1 MEKTE
6 IIRDFKSRI
15 NSFVERT
22 LTGYKVPPSGEKVI
36 HDPIWGSV
44 LYKSWE
50 IKLIDSPLLQRLRD
64 VHQLGMADL
73 TYTAARHSRFEHS
86 LGTTAIAGRMISRL
100 RERYSDNEEITVT
113 DADVNMIRLAA
124 LLHDVGHCFYSHLS
138 ETVYGDMP
146 QFPIMTEHIV
156 QLENA
161 PKKPAPHELF
171 SYLIITSD
179 AFTKFFHENIDYP
192 NKGTEEKCRKLLRD
206 CARMVIGVPLKGAY
220 GETLTYM
227 TAIINGEFDA
237 DKLDY
242 TQRDSYT
249 AGLAMTYGIDRFLLK
264 LIICR
269 DSDENGDNFKL
280 AVGADALTI
289 IEELLFNRYILYVY
303 MYRHQ
308 KVLAT
313 ESVIRDVIRG
323 LVRSGRLTHPCDFLY
338 CTDTYMEKPENN
350 AVFPYPDK
358 DPSLT
363 LGMLMSRIKNRRL
376 PKRIFETDLEKLKES
391 GYIDI
396 SESLEDLCAEALSE
410 EDPSKILSQMKKLFA
425 ERSEEMLYE
434 KELSDLA
441 EFFGTKNSERAKKVR
456 EEFYELL
463 KAEYEANGKN
473 ADFSLYDLHI
483 CFPKPFGNTCSFLLV
498 NKDGKI
504 RSAAD
509 IAYINKWLSS
519 FSAEKW
525 KGYVFCNAN
534 VDKEIARNAFIKLLR
549 SRDPMIKLF
558 REEEIPNT

>member
-1 MEKTE
+1 MENKA
-6 IIRDFKSRI
+6 IIQDFKNRI
-15 NSFVERT
+15 NSFVEST
-22 LTGYKVPPSGEKVI
+22 LSGYTVSPSSEKVI

-100 RERYSDNEEITVT
+100 KERYTDDDVLTVT
-113 DADVNMIRLAA
+113 DSDVNMIRLAA
-124 LLHDVGHCFYSHLS
+124 LLHDVGHCFFSHLS
-138 ETVYGDMP
+138 ESVYGEMS
-146 QFPIMTEHIV
+146 QFPIMTDYIV
-156 QLENA
+156 NMEQA
-161 PKKPAPHELF
+161 PKRPAPHELF

-179 AFTKFFHENIDYP
+179 AFIKFFSENIDYP
-192 NKGTEEKCRKLLRD
+192 NKGTEEKCRKLLQD
-206 CARMVIGVPLKGAY
+206 CARMVIGVPLKGTY
-220 GETLTYM
+220 GETLSYM

-313 ESVIRDVIRG
+313 ESVIRDIIRG

-338 CTDTYMEKPENN
+338 CTDNYMEKLENSSI
-350 AVFPYPDK
+350 FPYPDK

-363 LGMLMSRIKNRRL
+363 LGMLMGRIKNRRL

-391 GYIDI
+391 GVIDI
-396 SESLEDLCAEALSE
+396 SEQLEALCVE
-410 EDPSKILSQMKKLFA
+410 AVAAENPDEILAQMKNLFA

-441 EFFGTKNSERAKKVR
+441 EYFGVKNSERAKKVR
-456 EEFYELL
+456 EDFYELL
-463 KAEYEANGKN
+463 KKEYEENGKK
-473 ADFSLYDLHI
+473 ADFSIYDLHI
-483 CFPKPFGNTCSFLLV
+483 CFPKPFGNKCSFLLV
-498 NKDGKI
+498 NKDGRT
-504 RSAAD
+504 RSAAN

-525 KGYVFCNAN
+525 KGYVFCNEN
-534 VDKEIARNAFIKLLR
+534 VDKDLAKTAFTKLLR
-549 SRDPMIKLF
+549 ERDPMIRLF
-558 REEEIPNT
+558 IDEDM

>member
-1 MEKTE
+1 MEDHE
-6 IIRDFKSRI
+6 IIQDFKNRI

-22 LTGYKVPPSGEKVI
+22 LSGYTVPPSGEKVI

-100 RERYSDNEEITVT
+100 RERYADDEEITVT
-113 DADVNMIRLAA
+113 DADVYMIRLAA

-138 ETVYGDMP
+138 EHIYGDMS
-146 QFPIMTEHIV
+146 QFPIMTDYV
-156 QLENA
+156 VNLENT

-179 AFTKFFHENIDYP
+179 AFTKFFSENIDYP

-206 CARMVIGVPLKGAY
+206 CARMVIGVPLKGTY
-220 GETLTYM
+220 GETLSYM

-313 ESVIRDVIRG
+313 ESVIRDIIKG

-338 CTDTYMEKPENN
+338 CTDTYMEKLENSSI
-350 AVFPYPDK
+350 FPYPDK

-376 PKRIFETDLEKLKES
+376 PKRIYETDLEKLKES
-391 GYIDI
+391 GIIDI
-396 SESLEDLCAEALSE
+396 SERLETLCSEAVSLAEPGE
-410 EDPSKILSQMKKLFA
+410 ILAQMKKLFA

-441 EFFGTKNSERAKKVR
+441 EFFGAKDSERAKDVR
-456 EEFYELL
+456 EEFYNLL
-463 KAEYEANGKN
+463 KKEYEDNGKKT
-473 ADFSLYDLHI
+473 DFSLYDLHI
-483 CFPKPFGNTCSFLLV
+483 CFPKPFGNECSFLLV

-504 RSAAD
+504 RSAAN

-534 VDKEIARNAFIKLLR
+534 VDKELAKNAFTKLLH

-558 REEEIPNT
+558 REEDL

>member
-1 MEKTE
+1 MDNNSV
-6 IIRDFKSRI
+6 ILDFKARI

-22 LTGYKVPPSGEKVI
+22 LSGYTVPPSGEKVI

-64 VHQLGMADL
+64 IHQLGMADL

-100 RERYSDNEEITVT
+100 RERYSDNEEITVS

-124 LLHDVGHCFYSHLS
+124 LLHDVGHCFHSHLS
-138 ETVYGDMP
+138 ESIYGDMS
-146 QFPIMTEHIV
+146 QFPIMTEYV
-156 QLENA
+156 VKTENC

-171 SYLIITSD
+171 SYLIVTSE

-206 CARMVIGVPLKGAY
+206 CARMIIGVPLKGAY

-227 TAIINGEFDA
+227 TSIINGEFDA

-269 DSDENGDNFKL
+269 DADENGDNFKL

-313 ESVIRDVIRG
+313 ESVIKDIIGG
-323 LVRSGRLTHPCDFLY
+323 LVRSGKLTHPCDFLF
-338 CTDTYMEKPENN
+338 CTDNYMEKLENSSI
-350 AVFPYPDK
+350 FPYPDK

-363 LGMLMSRIKNRRL
+363 LGMLLGRIKNRRL
-376 PKRIFETDLEKLKES
+376 PKRIFETDLEKLKET

-396 SESLEDLCAEALSE
+396 SESLESLCAKALE
-410 EDPSKILSQMKKLFA
+410 RNDPQQTLSQLKKLFE

-434 KELSDLA
+434 KELADLS
-441 EFFGTKNSERAKKVR
+441 EFFGFKDSERSKQVR
-456 EEFYELL
+456 EEYFELL
-463 KAEYEANGKN
+463 KTEYESHGKK

-483 CFPKPFGNTCSFLLV
+483 CFPKPFGNECSFLLV
-498 NKDGKI
+498 NKDGRI
-504 RSAAD
+504 RSAAK

-534 VDKEIARNAFIKLLR
+534 VDKELAKTAFLKLLK

-558 REEEIPNT
+558 KEEDV

>member
-1 MEKTE
+1 MDNNSV
-6 IIRDFKSRI
+6 ILDFKARI
-15 NSFVERT
+15 NSFVKRT
-22 LTGYKVPPSGEKVI
+22 LSGYTVPPSGEKVI

-64 VHQLGMADL
+64 IHQLGMADL

-100 RERYSDNEEITVT
+100 RERYADNEEITVS

-124 LLHDVGHCFYSHLS
+124 LLHDVGHCFHSHLS
-138 ETVYGDMP
+138 ESIYGDMS
-146 QFPIMTEHIV
+146 QFPIMTDHIV
-156 QLENA
+156 KLENA

-171 SYLIITSD
+171 SYLIITSE
-179 AFTKFFHENIDYP
+179 AFAQFFHENIDYP
-192 NKGTEEKCRKLLRD
+192 NKGTEEKCKKLLHD
-206 CARMVIGVPLKGAY
+206 CARMIIGVPLKGAY
-220 GETLTYM
+220 GETLSYM

-269 DSDENGDNFKL
+269 DADENGDNFKL

-313 ESVIRDVIRG
+313 ESVIRDIIGG
-323 LVRSGRLTHPCDFLY
+323 LVRSGKLTHPCDFLF
-338 CTDTYMEKPENN
+338 CTDNYMEKLENSSI
-350 AVFPYPDK
+350 FPYPDK

-363 LGMLMSRIKNRRL
+363 LGILLGRIKNRRL
-376 PKRIFETDLEKLKES
+376 PKRIFETDLEKLKEA
-391 GYIDI
+391 GFIDI
-396 SESLEDLCAEALSE
+396 SDGLESLCAKALE
-410 EDPSKILSQMKKLFA
+410 KKDPQQTLSQLKKLFA

-434 KELSDLA
+434 KELSELS
-441 EFFGTKNSERAKKVR
+441 EFFGFKDSERAKQVR
-456 EEFYELL
+456 EEYYDLL
-463 KAEYEANGKN
+463 KTEYEAHGKKS
-473 ADFSLYDLHI
+473 DFSLYDLHI
-483 CFPKPFGNTCSFLLV
+483 CFPKPFGNECSFLLV
-498 NKDGKI
+498 NKDGRI
-504 RSAAD
+504 RSAAN

-534 VDKEIARNAFIKLLR
+534 IDKELAKAAFLKLLR

-558 REEEIPNT
+558 KEEDI